1 MKIHNDPSSTWPKV
15 VNVTDFD
22 GKFEAK
28 GVPSMGGNSAG
39 DLAKKLKALKPPK
52 RPAQPPKPKLQD
64 VELLLLLFLLLLL
77 LKLAELSVDRNLV
90 DLLTYIYTYTY
101 NMTITILL
109 NVKLIYHHSAA
120 RGSCRSSRQPCRNTP
135 RNVWTIRTHFRWTFA
150 ADVPD
155 PSMTVTYLKDLKKT
169 P

>member
-1 MKIHNDPSSTWPKV
+1 VKIHNDPSSTWPKV

-64 VELLLLLFLLLLL
+64 VELLLLFLLLL

-90 DLLTYIYTYTY
+90 DLLTYIYIHIHIQYDYNYTSKCEVD
-101 NMTITILL
+101 LP
-109 NVKLIYHHSAA
+109 SF
-120 RGSCRSSRQPCRNTP
+120 CRP
-135 RNVWTIRTHFRWTFA
+135 RLVQEFKATMPQYSEECL
-150 ADVPD
+150 DYQD
-155 PSMTVTYLKDLKKT
+155 PLSLDLRC
-169 P
+169 

>member
-1 MKIHNDPSSTWPKV
+1 VKIHNDPSSTWPKV

-64 VELLLLLFLLLLL
+64 VELLLLFLLLLL

-90 DLLTYIYTYTY
+90 DLLTYIYTYTH
-101 NMTITILL
+101 TI
-109 NVKLIYHHSAA
+109 
-120 RGSCRSSRQPCRNTP
+120 
-135 RNVWTIRTHFRWTFA
+135 
-150 ADVPD
+150 
-155 PSMTVTYLKDLKKT
+155 
-169 P
+169 